1 MSAGIVRDSPVE
13 PAGAGWSMRLKL
25 IRNRLLMSEGFRRFA
40 AAFPLTAP
48 LARRKAGESF
58 DLVAGF
64 VYSQVLAAC
73 VRLRLLETL
82 AAGPSSTGDLAAAL
96 RLRPEAMTRLLRAAA
111 ALRLVDIQA
120 DSTVILGERGAA
132 LACQPGILAMI
143 EHHAILYDDLR
154 DPVALLRGEGGPTG
168 LSQFWTYAGQASPG
182 QGGRDAA
189 AYSALMTA
197 SLPLLVE
204 EVFAAYPLGRHRHL
218 LDVGGG
224 EGGFAEAAA
233 RRWPGLAVTLFDLPE
248 VAARARQRLSHVPAA
263 SAVTVT
269 GGDFRRDSL
278 PRGADIVSLVRIVH
292 DHDDE
297 VVRPL
302 LREIHAALPPGGTVL
317 IAEPMAGEPGAGA
330 VGEAYFNI
338 YLLAMGQ
345 GRARRPDELSALLRD
360 AGFVD
365 MRHRA
370 TRQPLLT
377 GLLTA
382 RCPPCV

>member
-1 MSAGIVRDSPVE
+1 MSAGVARERQVAE
-13 PAGAGWSMRLKL
+13 PALHWSTRLKL
-25 IRNRLLMSEGFRRFA
+25 ARNRLLMSPTFRRWA

-64 VYSQVLAAC
+64 VYSQVLLAC
-73 VRLRLLETL
+73 VRLRLLDHL
-82 AAGPSSTGDLAAAL
+82 AAGPRPADDLAKAL
-96 RLRPEAMTRLLRAAA
+96 GLRPEALARLLRAAA
-111 ALRLVDIQA
+111 ALRLVDLE
-120 DSTVILGERGAA
+120 DNGSVILGERGAA
-132 LACQPGILAMI
+132 LVDQPGILAMV

-168 LSQFWTYAGQASPG
+168 LSQFWTYAGRGAPG
-182 QGGRDAA
+182 RPGRDAA

-224 EGGFAEAAA
+224 EGGFAEAVA
-233 RRWPGLAVTLFDLPE
+233 RRWPALDVTLFDLPE
-248 VAARARQRLSHVPAA
+248 VAARARQRLSRIPAA
-263 SAVTVT
+263 GRIAVS
-269 GGDFRRDSL
+269 GGDFRRDAL
-278 PRGADIVSLVRIVH
+278 PTGCDIISLVRIVH
-292 DHDDE
+292 DHDDD

-302 LREIHAALPPGGTVL
+302 LRAAHDALPPGGTLL

-345 GRARRPDELSALLRD
+345 GRARRPDELAALLRD

-365 MRHRA
+365 PRQRA
-370 TRQPLLT
+370 TRQPLIT
-377 GLLTA
+377 GVMTA
-382 RCPPCV
+382 RRPA